1 VARSDSLGQPWTV
14 RLPHGVIGYR
24 ELGQGPAIVFVH
36 GLLVNADLWRN
47 VVPVVAAA
55 GYRCLAPDWPLGSHE
70 YPTGPGADL
79 SPPGIAGM
87 IEDFL
92 VALDLSDVML
102 VASDTGGALVQILVA
117 RRFDRIG
124 RVVLVSCDSLERFF
138 PPLFRFLTVAAH
150 LPGSV
155 WMLTQVLRS
164 RALQRLPIAYGWL
177 SHRQIPS
184 DVMASYLLPARR
196 SAGIRRDLRAFL
208 RQVHRR
214 YTLAA
219 AKSFGSFD
227 RPVLLAW
234 AVDDRLFPMSLAR
247 RLAQLL
253 PDARLAPVANSRTFV
268 PEDQPSA
275 LAKLITEFASNAV
288 RQAA

>member
-1 VARSDSLGQPWTV
+1 MARSDSLGHLRTV
-14 RLPHGVIGYR
+14 RLPHAVIGYR
-24 ELGQGPAIVFVH
+24 ELGQGPAVVFVH

-47 VVPVVAAA
+47 VVPVVAGA
-55 GYRCLAPDWPLGSHE
+55 GYRCLAPDWPLGSHA
-70 YPTGPGADL
+70 YPTRPGADL

-92 VALDLSDVML
+92 AALDLSDVTL
-102 VASDTGGALVQILVA
+102 VANDTGGALVQILVA

-164 RALQRLPIAYGWL
+164 RALQRSPIAYGWL

-214 YTLAA
+214 HTLAA

-253 PDARLAPVANSRTFV
+253 PDARLAPVANSRTLV
-268 PEDQPSA
+268 PEDQPSV
-275 LAKLITEFASNAV
+275 LAKLITEFASNTV

>member
-1 VARSDSLGQPWTV
+1 MARSDSLGQPRTV

-24 ELGQGPAIVFVH
+24 ELGQGPAVVFVH

-55 GYRCLAPDWPLGSHE
+55 GCGCLAPDWPLGSHA

-92 VALDLSDVML
+92 AALDLSDVAL

-124 RVVLVSCDSLERFF
+124 RVFLVSCDSLE
-138 PPLFRFLTVAAH
+138 
-150 LPGSV
+150 
-155 WMLTQVLRS
+155 
-164 RALQRLPIAYGWL
+164 
-177 SHRQIPS
+177 
-184 DVMASYLLPARR
+184 
-196 SAGIRRDLRAFL
+196 LRAFL

-214 YTLAA
+214 HTLAA

-227 RPVLLAW
+227 RPVLPAF

-253 PDARLAPVANSRTFV
+253 PDARIAPVANSRTSV

-275 LAKLITEFASNAV
+275 LAKLITEFASNTV